1 MHTERS
7 FAGLSSVGSALA
19 LLLITAPV
27 LTAQDLERSIA
38 IGAAVPVGSVGT
50 NRSMG
55 PLLRGGV
62 TLGDRQRRHVRLRL
76 DLEGSWLQG
85 DSLASSGSWR
95 GGTLAAI
102 SGFASMVVGATSEEP
117 SAPYF
122 VLGLGIQRLAIAG
135 VTNPY
140 GATLAG
146 RIGAGVH
153 FRVGQRTLFAE
164 VVPTLSATDFG
175 TTSDFSAGTVIPLV
189 IGMRF

>member
-1 MHTERS
+1 MRTERS
-7 FAGLSSVGSALA
+7 FAGLTAVGTGLA
-19 LLLITAPV
+19 LLLITAPD
-27 LTAQDLERSIA
+27 LTAQDLERTVA
-38 IGAAVPVGSVGT
+38 VGAVVPVGGLGA

-102 SGFASMVVGATSEEP
+102 SGFASMVVAATRDP
-117 SAPYF
+117 DRTPYF

-140 GATLAG
+140 GATFAG

-153 FRVGQRTLFAE
+153 LRVGERTVFAE

-175 TTSDFSAGTVIPLV
+175 TTSDFSTGTVIPLV